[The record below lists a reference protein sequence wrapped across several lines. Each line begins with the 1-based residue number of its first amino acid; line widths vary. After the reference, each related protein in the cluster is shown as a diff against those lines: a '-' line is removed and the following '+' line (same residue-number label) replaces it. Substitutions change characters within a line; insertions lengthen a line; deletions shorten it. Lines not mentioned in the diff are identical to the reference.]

1 MTAIINN
8 NKILGLKTLKKKM
21 IEDMNYL
28 LRGHERRVFN
38 IEIFKGKDK
47 IQSYNCDFDSS
58 VSGNF
63 DKTCDIV
70 ELLISFIIKE
80 SFEESYEKA
89 LSKLRE
95 GSLISDMIYSKSTIE
110 KIISKDI
117 FECECDSCEYS
128 YTLRAKSVEV

>member
-8 NKILGLKTLKKKM
+8 NKVVGLKILRKKM

-28 LRGHERRVFN
+28 LRGHERRSFN

-58 VSGNF
+58 VYDNF
-63 DKTCDIV
+63 DKICDIV
-70 ELLISFIIKE
+70 ELLVSFIIKE
-80 SFEESYEKA
+80 SFEESYDKA
-89 LSKLRE
+89 LSRVSDR
-95 GSLISDMIYSKSTIE
+95 SLIYDVIHSKNIIE

-128 YTLRAKSVEV
+128 YTLKAKSVEV